1 MYVFATIT
9 EAPEVKMV
17 VSKHTSNPA
26 KQQKPNYSYG
36 LTPPCNAPLQQVKE
50 GDTLTRLRTPV
61 ILYTNRLPLEP
72 VKDGLAAKGERHVA
86 DGHW

>member
-1 MYVFATIT
+1 ML
-9 EAPEVKMV
+9 

-36 LTPPCNAPLQQVKE
+36 LTPPCNSPIQQVKE
-50 GDTLTRLRTPV
+50 GNTLTWLRTPV
-61 ILYTNRLPLEP
+61 ILHTDRLLLEP
-72 VKDGLAAKGERHVA
+72 IKDGLPVKGEHRVA